1 MSTDPSPTN
10 LQTKSYA
17 DFVAPIACKMPMPAP
32 PRGGMGHS
40 GDDWDFSQFD
50 ELTERQLR
58 AIELT
63 MLGHTDVQIA
73 QRLQINR
80 KTLWRWKTLD
90 QCYRRVLAQ
99 ARIQLYAAAT
109 DRYQMLLGRATS
121 ILAKFLDDPADDRRF
136 PAALAVLN
144 MAGAFKP
151 LPLSYFPISDPP
163 PPALPEPPPK
173 WPEPDLEPKVG

>member
-1 MSTDPSPTN
+1 MSADSPQN
-10 LQTKSYA
+10 NPENGSYA
-17 DFVAPIACKMPMPAP
+17 NFVAPIACKIAMPVP
-32 PRGGMGHS
+32 PRGDVGHS
-40 GDDWDFSQFD
+40 GIDWDFLQTD
-50 ELTERQLR
+50 ELTEKQLR
-58 AIELT
+58 SIELA
-63 MLGHTDVQIA
+63 MQGHTDVQIA

-80 KTLWRWKTLD
+80 RTLWRWKTLD

-136 PAALAVLN
+136 PAAMAVLN

-151 LPLSYFPISDPP
+151 LPLSYFPIPDSPP
-163 PPALPEPPPK
+163 PSLPEPPPR
-173 WPEPDLEPKVG
+173 WPEPELGPKVG